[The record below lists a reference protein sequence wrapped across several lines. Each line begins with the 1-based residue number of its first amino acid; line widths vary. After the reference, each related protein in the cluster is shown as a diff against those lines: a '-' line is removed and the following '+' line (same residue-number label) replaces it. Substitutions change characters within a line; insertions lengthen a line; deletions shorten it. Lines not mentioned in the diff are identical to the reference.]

1 MESKKEKNA
10 LLDQLSKL
18 KSPPKGRRF
27 FSWVF
32 FLSAI
37 IIGLAVPLVA
47 ITDAPLARQVIA
59 GLAQTKASENLQ
71 QIKADGDHWEKTRT
85 TEPTPL
91 ALDQMW
97 SPSKS
102 LQSAHQP
109 WSKDCKACHTVAFAP
124 VKNEDCKS
132 CHKDSGEHM
141 GKHLSKTADVKEVS
155 CTSCHK
161 EHQGEDGLSK
171 QNKHFIGKACA
182 ECHAD
187 IKKNFK
193 EANIENVEDFAKKHP
208 DFAYQIAQSTK
219 TNDLKEVRMSADAR
233 LTEKN
238 SLKFPHDV
246 HLDSK
251 GIKSPK
257 GKVTMKCA
265 DCHTPNSDGS
275 GFEPTTMKD
284 HCQACHDLRF
294 EPSVSNREVPHGS
307 VDQVLS
313 TLREFYGYVQTAGVA
328 VDAKPTP
335 VGIEILKPGTL
346 QSPPPS
352 FITSNGD
359 ARSKAARAATSLFEE
374 TTCKTCHVVTRSS
387 KAGKTGTPGHDLPQW
402 EIEKVTP
409 KHAWLKSQLFNH
421 NKHKLSSCK
430 DCHQAETSKKS
441 EEVLMP
447 SIKVCRDCHAGQKH
461 EFKKVTSDCGLC
473 HGFHK
478 NAEPEN
484 GTALNASEVSKR
496 ND

>member
-1 MESKKEKNA
+1 MEPKKEKNA

-27 FSWVF
+27 FSWVL

-37 IIGLAVPLVA
+37 TIGLALPLFATISVPPAKPAVA
-47 ITDAPLARQVIA
+47 AQ
-59 GLAQTKASENLQ
+59 AQTSPKLQ
-71 QIKADGDHWEKTRT
+71 QIRADTHHWETTRK
-85 TEPTPL
+85 TEPTPY

-97 SPSKS
+97 SPGKS

-109 WSKDCKACHTVAFAP
+109 WSKDCKACHTEAFTR

-132 CHKDSGEHM
+132 CHKNAGDHI
-141 GKHLSKTADVKEVS
+141 GKHLRKTADVKEVS

-161 EHQGEDGLSK
+161 EHQGEDGLTK
-171 QNKHFIGKACA
+171 QNKHFIGKACV
-182 ECHAD
+182 ECHGD
-187 IKKNFK
+187 IKTNFK
-193 EANIENVEDFAKKHP
+193 EAKLDNIEDFAKKHP
-208 DFAYQIAQSTK
+208 DFAYQIAQSNK
-219 TNDLKEVRMSADAR
+219 SKDLKEVRMSANTK

-257 GKVTMKCA
+257 GNVNMKCA
-265 DCHTPNSDGS
+265 DCHTPKSDGS

-284 HCQACHDLRF
+284 HCQSCHDLRF
-294 EPSVSNREVPHGS
+294 EPAVSNREVPHGP

-313 TLREFYGYVQTAGVA
+313 TLREFYGYVQTAA
-328 VDAKPTP
+328 VPIDAKPKA

-346 QSPPPS
+346 QSAPPS
-352 FITSNGD
+352 FVTSTGD
-359 ARSKAARAATSLFEE
+359 ARAKAARAATSLFEE

-387 KAGKTGTPGHDLPQW
+387 KAGKAGTPGHDLPQW
-402 EIEKVTP
+402 EIEKVTA
-409 KHAWLKSQLFNH
+409 KHDWLKSQIFNH

-430 DCHQAETSKKS
+430 DCHQAEQSKKS
-441 EEVLMP
+441 EDVLMP

-461 EFKKVTSDCGLC
+461 EFNKITSDCGLC

-478 NAEPEN
+478 KSEP
-484 GTALNASEVSKR
+484 GRGAVLNTSAASKHNE
-496 ND
+496 